1 MTEVVRLSI
10 GKGKPIDQQ
19 ERYKIVA
26 RAMDLR
32 DVCETTGKSVFDLL
46 NDPFAGWPYLLQFFL
61 RQDYPRLTKND
72 VANIV
77 DKWLKDGNEYDQ
89 LGKML
94 MQALENGRFVSFP
107 KGSAEEE
114 VEGEAAAQ
122 S

>member
-1 MTEVVRLSI
+1 MTEVVRLVI
-10 GKGKPIDQQ
+10 GKGKPVTDQ

-61 RQDYPRLTKND
+61 RESFPRFTKND
-72 VANIV
+72 VAALI
-77 DKWLKDGNEYDQ
+77 DRWLKDGNEYDQ

-107 KGSAEEE
+107 KSSEEDG
-114 VEGEAAAQ
+114 EGEAAAQ

>member
-1 MTEVVRLSI
+1 MTEVVRLVI
-10 GKGKPIDQQ
+10 GKGKPADQQ

-61 RQDYPRLTKND
+61 RESFPRLTKND
-72 VANIV
+72 VSAIV
-77 DKWLKDGNEYDQ
+77 DRWLKDGNEYDQ

-107 KGSAEEE
+107 KASEEE
-114 VEGEAAAQ
+114 SEGEAAAQ
-122 S
+122 D